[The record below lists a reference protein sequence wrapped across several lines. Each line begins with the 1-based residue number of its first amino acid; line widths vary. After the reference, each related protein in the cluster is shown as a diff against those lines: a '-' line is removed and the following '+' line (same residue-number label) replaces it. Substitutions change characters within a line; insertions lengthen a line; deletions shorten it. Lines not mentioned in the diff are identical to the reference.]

1 MTVFLSWDRATWRGV
16 GVAAHLALISLLGL
30 PEAAVRP
37 SDLDKPE
44 VQQWFDRNYAAVSSW
59 LPVSRATFVAG
70 VAGWGQAWMAARE
83 VMLAP
88 SRAYAQAAGTS
99 QHWAMFGSVPQS
111 SATFFVEVK
120 RGGRWERVHQGRF
133 GPARWRPTWFDQ
145 ERVRSQFN
153 LFVRKKGREDWDRML
168 VGLAHMA
175 WADFPEA
182 TAIRCGMQPLA
193 FPPPEVLAR
202 TGALVEGEPFWVTA
216 LPRPPSALS
225 NP

>member
-120 RGGRWERVHQGRF
+120 RGGRWER
-133 GPARWRPTWFDQ
+133 
-145 ERVRSQFN
+145 
-153 LFVRKKGREDWDRML
+153 
-168 VGLAHMA
+168 
-175 WADFPEA
+175 
-182 TAIRCGMQPLA
+182 
-193 FPPPEVLAR
+193 
-202 TGALVEGEPFWVTA
+202 
-216 LPRPPSALS
+216 
-225 NP
+225 